1 MGIVS
6 FVFEKMFAEKTGRIT
21 DKVDINHN
29 FNITSVERTDV
40 IIEGKKPALKLSFD
54 FNVSY
59 EPNIGNINMS
69 GNLVYFEKEE
79 EITKILNQWKKSKNL
94 PMGIT
99 SLVANTVLLKSNIK
113 ALMLSQD
120 VNLPPQI
127 QLPKVVPSD
136 SKEKIEDNYIG

>member
-6 FVFEKMFAEKTGRIT
+6 FVFEKMSAEKTGKIT

-29 FNITSVERTDV
+29 FNITSVEKTDIV
-40 IIEGKKPALKLSFD
+40 IDGKKPALKLNFD
-54 FNVSY
+54 FNVVY

-69 GNLVYFEKEE
+69 GNLVYLEKEE
-79 EITKILNQWKKSKNL
+79 EITKLLNQWKKNKNL
-94 PMGIT
+94 PIGIT

-113 ALMLSQD
+113 ALILSQE

-136 SKEKIEDNYIG
+136 AKEKTEGDYIG